1 MLNFYCLES
10 DLSAH
15 FSMVR
20 TAEFY
25 CVSPDP
31 YSGSGYETK
40 LGHAGKVKLQFIII
54 AFFKRHVGGRS
65 LFTISFGPVQ
75 LMKQ

>member
-1 MLNFYCLES
+1 
-10 DLSAH
+10 
-15 FSMVR
+15 MVR
-20 TAEFY
+20 ITEFY
-25 CVSPDP
+25 CASPDP

-40 LGHAGKVKLQFIII
+40 LGHTGKFKLQFIVG

-75 LMKQ
+75 VLKQ